1 MSDTCWSAHASA
13 TKVLCYNYSNI
24 QRSLIDLSED
34 DNQNLSTRNEAR
46 VLSKQMD
53 KLETA
58 LLCKYWNCVL
68 QRFDATS
75 TVKQNIELDLSKAVD
90 LVASLRDFVAELRGQ
105 FDSFETA
112 AKGMSPTISQAYKSD
127 SQRKRT
133 RKKHADE
140 PDKPHQDLQM
150 SGRQKFIAD
159 DFYVINDVLQPSLTE
174 EVNHTKRSLTF
185 SLS

>member
-1 MSDTCWSAHASA
+1 MNTVNCCFETNKFFTFVQTRFNFCSRSSSRWQVITSGLEANENKRIESLKSLSDTCWSAHASA

-75 TVKQNIELDLSKAVD
+75 TV
-90 LVASLRDFVAELRGQ
+90 
-105 FDSFETA
+105 
-112 AKGMSPTISQAYKSD
+112 ISQSC
-127 SQRKRT
+127 
-133 RKKHADE
+133 
-140 PDKPHQDLQM
+140 
-150 SGRQKFIAD
+150 G
-159 DFYVINDVLQPSLTE
+159 
-174 EVNHTKRSLTF
+174 F
-185 SLS
+185 SCIFKGLCCRIERPV